1 VAGESAQRP
10 EPPGGPPTTLV
21 LVRHGVTAHTTERR
35 FSGGLGSANP
45 GLSGEGREQVRATG
59 EWLSPVSDRVD
70 ALLSSPVRRTR
81 ESADILAPIL
91 GHAVEE
97 EEAFAEMEFGAWDG
111 LTFGEVEENH
121 PADLRAWLGTLDVV
135 PGGTGESFQ
144 AVEARVLAGLRS
156 VLETHAGRIV
166 VLVSHVTPIKTLVA
180 HALGAPLEALFH
192 MELAPASVTVLGYYP
207 QPDRD
212 PHPSM
217 RMFNAVPP
225 GRPLLVE
232 PRAW

>member
-1 VAGESAQRP
+1 M
-10 EPPGGPPTTLV
+10 

-45 GLSGEGREQVRATG
+45 GLSEEGREQVRETG
-59 EWLSPVSDRVD
+59 EWLAPVRGRVD

-91 GHAVEE
+91 GQQVEAE
-97 EEAFAEMEFGAWDG
+97 AAFAEMEFGAWDG
-111 LTFGEVEENH
+111 LTFGEVQENH
-121 PADLRAWLGTLDVV
+121 PADLAAWLGALDVV

-144 AVEARVLAGLRS
+144 AVEGRVMAGLRS
-156 VLETHAGRIV
+156 VLGTHAGRIV
-166 VLVSHVTPIKTLVA
+166 VLVSHVTPIKTLVS

-192 MELAPASVTVLGYYP
+192 MELAPASVTVLSYYP
-207 QPDRD
+207 QQDGE

-217 RMFNAVPP
+217 RMFNGVPP